1 VSREVIFGKSAMA
14 EENFFYD
21 IWYVLSLAS
30 TDISEDIIFLSKDAY
45 CKMNTL
51 QTSIEQPDNSH
62 EPLTPGT
69 FILHGRVYGCPSL
82 ARRYKAL
89 VIDVLLIATTMTI
102 ALLASGESTNQPTIL
117 IGLAIAWTFYEPIFS
132 AYGGTLGQR
141 IMRIRVRDYNRPF
154 KPARLWQVYIRM
166 WTKGLL
172 GWLSFLTVRNNR
184 EHRAIHDIA
193 SSTIVIMLV

>member
-1 VSREVIFGKSAMA
+1 
-14 EENFFYD
+14 
-21 IWYVLSLAS
+21 
-30 TDISEDIIFLSKDAY
+30 
-45 CKMNTL
+45 MNTL
-51 QTSIEQPDNSH
+51 QTQFEQHEKEH

-89 VIDVLLIATTMTI
+89 AIDIVLILMAMVIAMIA
-102 ALLASGESTNQPTIL
+102 AGESANRPTIL
-117 IGLAIAWTFYEPIFS
+117 IGLAVAWTFYEPIFS

-141 IMRIRVRDYNRPF
+141 LMRIRVRDYNRPF
-154 KPARLWQVYIRM
+154 QPARLWQVYIRV

-172 GWLSFLTVRNNR
+172 GWLSFLTIHHNR

-193 SSTIVIMLV
+193 SSTIVIMLS